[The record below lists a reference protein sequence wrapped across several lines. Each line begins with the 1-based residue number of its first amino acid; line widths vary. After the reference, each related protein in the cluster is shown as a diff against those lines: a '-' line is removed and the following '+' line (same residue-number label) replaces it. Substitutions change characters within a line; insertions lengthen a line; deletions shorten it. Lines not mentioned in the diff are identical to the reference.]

1 MMISAQD
8 IADRQQRCVSA
19 AVALVLTRITNFHN
33 EHKWAHVH
41 RSKPTN
47 RRYYNKS
54 VETATSTA
62 SLAEL
67 RRDML
72 PNIKTQVERAYD
84 RINDQ
89 NAHWTL
95 VAKALYARY
104 FSSESRRVR
113 ASDDALKLVAV
124 CGVPRINKK
133 MSDDE
138 IIASWLLVIKRNQ

>member
-1 MMISAQD
+1 MSLTDYETVVQFASEQHLLRDYTSLSESMMISAQD

-89 NAHWTL
+89 NA
-95 VAKALYARY
+95 
-104 FSSESRRVR
+104 
-113 ASDDALKLVAV
+113 LVAV